1 MWKRLVPGAP
11 ALLALL
17 VVAFVGCGGDS
28 DDETSTGAKGE
39 PSGFEITGSW
49 KGQLQQKGLK
59 PFEVTATIGD
69 LQDPAKNTVHYTGID
84 CGGNWTYLGREGKT
98 YRFREVIDRGA
109 GGDCKGQGE
118 VRLTPFEPVGV
129 DYEFRGGG
137 VESYGVL
144 KRQ

>member
-1 MWKRLVPGAP
+1 VEATRPRHA

-17 VVAFVGCGGDS
+17 VVAFVGCGANS
-28 DDETSTGAKGE
+28 DDDSATSSE
-39 PSGFEITGSW
+39 PVGFQISGTW

-59 PFEVTATIGD
+59 PFEVTATIGE
-69 LQDPAKNTVHYTGID
+69 LQDPAKNTVQYTGID
-84 CGGNWTYLGREGKT
+84 CGGNWTYLGREGET